1 MAVRNALT
9 KKIASRLRGGKKILE
24 RPLLDSRGKQ
34 AVKLLRFGTRGI
46 SDQFKDQTEY
56 RGTGSTPWDK
66 TQDFGTRKAPRKTM
80 QASGTYRAA
89 WLGGTGG
96 VENISANAI
105 EIGVDR
111 GKFKQVAIHQGS
123 APFVKVYPKKR
134 TKGGKDWAMR
144 FFLGLTYGV
153 WLTKKRLEM
162 GLKIPRRRLSV
173 SSDVR
178 KAVAGMVKAETKR
191 ALGVGVQGPRAVA

>member
-56 RGTGSTPWDK
+56 RGTGSAPWEK

-80 QASGTYRAA
+80 QASGGYRAA
-89 WLGGTGG
+89 WLGGAGG

-134 TKGGKDWAMR
+134 AKGGKDWAMR

>member
-1 MAVRNALT
+1 MSVRSQLGKNLVRKFRSGKAVVE
-9 KKIASRLRGGKKILE
+9 K
-24 RPLLDSRGKQ
+24 PLLDSRGKQ

-56 RGTGSTPWDK
+56 RGSGSTPWDK

-80 QASGTYRAA
+80 QASGGYRRA
-89 WLGGTGG
+89 WLGGAGG

-111 GKFKQVAIHQGS
+111 GDFPRVAIHQGS
-123 APFVKVYPKKR
+123 ASSVRVYPKKR

-144 FFLGLTYGV
+144 FYLGLTYGV

-178 KAVAGMVKAETKR
+178 GAVALMVKNETRR

>member
-1 MAVRNALT
+1 MSVRSQLGRNLVRKFRSGKAVVE
-9 KKIASRLRGGKKILE
+9 K
-24 RPLLDSRGKQ
+24 PLLDSRGKQ
-34 AVKLLRFGTRGI
+34 AVRTLRFGTRGI

-56 RGTGSTPWDK
+56 RGSGSTPWDK

-80 QASGTYRAA
+80 QASGGYRTA
-89 WLGGTGG
+89 WLGGPGG

-111 GKFKQVAIHQGS
+111 GDFPRVAIHQGS
-123 APFVKVYPKKR
+123 APFVKVFPKKR

-178 KAVAGMVKAETKR
+178 KAVAIMVKNETRK